1 MSQFTLI
8 DGLETLIFISS
19 QILAEIKNQDVPEEI
34 LMAHRRF
41 YWKWLNGEAFE
52 LVIEGSYVHAT
63 PVGITQCS

>member
-41 YWKWLNGEAFE
+41 Y
-52 LVIEGSYVHAT
+52 
-63 PVGITQCS
+63 